1 LHFLCLVAE
10 KVRDI
15 KREGGKMG
23 ALCFWLVLIVRR
35 KTQSRKLVHFFFLSC
50 VCLNCCFLWIGKVQ
64 SLKLTF
70 EVADSVIPMHSTDL
84 TIP

>member
-1 LHFLCLVAE
+1 VREWNPLHFLCLVAE

-35 KTQSRKLVHFFFLSC
+35 KTQSRKLVHFFFSA
-50 VCLNCCFLWIGKVQ
+50 VFV
-64 SLKLTF
+64 
-70 EVADSVIPMHSTDL
+70 
-84 TIP
+84 